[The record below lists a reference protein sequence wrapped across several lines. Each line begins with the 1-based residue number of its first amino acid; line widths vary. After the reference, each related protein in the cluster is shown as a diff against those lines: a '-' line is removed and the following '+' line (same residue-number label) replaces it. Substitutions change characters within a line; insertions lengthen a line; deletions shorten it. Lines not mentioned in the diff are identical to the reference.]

1 MEVANGS
8 GPILHL
14 NGSGRSSVEEQ
25 AILFTFRVIL
35 EGSRRSFD
43 PLDDVSV
50 VAVLIE
56 AKLTIVDGIRACMS

>member
-1 MEVANGS
+1 M
-8 GPILHL
+8 
-14 NGSGRSSVEEQ
+14 EEQ

-50 VAVLIE
+50 AAVLIE
-56 AKLTIVDGIRACMS
+56 AKLIIVDGSKTCMS